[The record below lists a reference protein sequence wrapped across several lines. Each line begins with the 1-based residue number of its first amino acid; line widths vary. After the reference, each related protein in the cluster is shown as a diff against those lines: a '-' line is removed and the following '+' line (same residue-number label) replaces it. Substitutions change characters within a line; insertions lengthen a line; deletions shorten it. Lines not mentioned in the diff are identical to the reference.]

1 MVDIA
6 KVPECELS
14 KRLGGDSTLVRKLLC
29 RFSANL
35 PILIVRLSLA
45 IKSNDASRA
54 RSQIT
59 MLEEVAKAI
68 GARDLEV
75 QLSMLRTKLLD
86 IPAENDKMLQAQV
99 ETIAESFREQLQTR
113 FSIMPDDRPD
123 SAAL

>member
-68 GARDLEV
+68 GARELEV

-99 ETIAESFREQLQTR
+99 ETIAESFREHLQTR